1 MADREFDLFVIGA
14 GSGGVRAAR
23 FSAARGAR
31 VAVAEDRY
39 LGGTCVNVGC
49 VPKKLFVYASHF
61 RDEMEDAT
69 SGFGWSLGSSS
80 FDWPTL
86 RDNKTREIERLNRF
100 HEELLRDAGVQHVEG
115 RATIID
121 PHTVEVEGKRYSA
134 ENILVATGGWPT
146 VPEIP
151 GAELA
156 VTSNEMF
163 YLDEL
168 PRKAIIVGGGYIAV
182 EFACI
187 FHGLG
192 VDVTELYRGPLFLRG
207 FDGDVREH
215 LAEQIRGRGIDL
227 RFDTNVTA
235 IEKTDSG
242 IRATLTDGSKLDGDL
257 ILFATGRHPN
267 TADLGL
273 EEVGVEFGKAG
284 AIAVDEYSRT
294 NVPSIWAIG
303 DVTNRINLTPVAL
316 HEGVCLSE
324 TLFNDNPRSPDHEF
338 VPAAVFSQPPVGTVG
353 LTEEEAA
360 EKFEAIDVYRSS
372 FRALKHTLTDGKE
385 RTMMKLIVDRVS
397 DRVVGLHMVGPEAG
411 EIIQGFA
418 VAIKAGATKADF
430 DATIGVHPTSAEE
443 FVTMRTP
450 VGG

>member
-1 MADREFDLFVIGA
+1 
-14 GSGGVRAAR
+14 
-23 FSAARGAR
+23 
-31 VAVAEDRY
+31 
-39 LGGTCVNVGC
+39 
-49 VPKKLFVYASHF
+49 
-61 RDEMEDAT
+61 
-69 SGFGWSLGSSS
+69 
-80 FDWPTL
+80 
-86 RDNKTREIERLNRF
+86 
-100 HEELLRDAGVQHVEG
+100 
-115 RATIID
+115 
-121 PHTVEVEGKRYSA
+121 
-134 ENILVATGGWPT
+134 

-156 VTSNEMF
+156 VTSNEIF

-324 TLFNDNPRSPDHEF
+324 TLFNDNPRSPDHEY

-360 EKFEAIDVYRSS
+360 DKFEAIDVYRSS

-385 RTMMKLIVDRVS
+385 RTMMKLIVDRAS